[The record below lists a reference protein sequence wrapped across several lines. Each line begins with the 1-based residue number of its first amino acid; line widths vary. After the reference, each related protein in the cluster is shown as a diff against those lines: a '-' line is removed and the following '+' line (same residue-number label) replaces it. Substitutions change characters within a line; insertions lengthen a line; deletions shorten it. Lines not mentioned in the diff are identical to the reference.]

1 MGNAI
6 AYLSGN
12 TLTYQPG
19 IFKRGTVGQN
29 FASTL
34 TGGYTWWNSV
44 DVNSSQYLIYCDTYT
59 TNATS
64 ESNATP
70 SAWST
75 PDLTDTSLLNV
86 INSFPELV
94 GQPKFT
100 SASSALTWLQQ
111 RNIYWLVKSGY
122 ENIIT
127 DGLVL
132 SLDAGWTNSYGVTYV
147 CGTAQE
153 NQTLTITAPS
163 GYKFTKVMFASY
175 GTPNGSCGNFT
186 INNTCHSS
194 TSVSVVE
201 GYLLGQTGTISIPAT
216 NVNFGDPCPG
226 TEKRLYVQAMIS
238 PTTWLD
244 ISGSGNT
251 STLINGPLFGEN
263 NGGYLDFD
271 GTNDIATFGSK
282 TLTDIG
288 LISQSPTTI
297 EAWVKFDS
305 LNDYVHIVDGSDNC
319 FHLAVESTAAGA
331 GAYFWNGAAYHD
343 SSLPG
348 LTTGQWYHIVGVQ
361 ETSLLKIYV
370 NGVLLVNGTLNSGA
384 GNLVLTGKYLALGYW
399 QGQNTRYLNGNI
411 AITRLYKKA
420 LSLAEI
426 QQNFNAQCNRFGVS
440 NNYVKA
446 GLITYL
452 DGSNLG
458 SYPNS
463 GTTWYDLSGN
473 NNVGTLINGPTFDS
487 TTKSIV
493 FDGTNDYVNCGD
505 IIRGRTT
512 FSADALIKTTDT
524 RLGVNQSYHNVS
536 IFGTQHGGDISG
548 DFAMTLKSGYLGF
561 YHELGGY
568 GHIDTGVFVADDTW
582 KYITVTKSSSGNIR
596 VYVNGTQVYTGNGFI
611 DTIRTLDLQYYNWEL
626 GRAYWYGEDTNML
639 RYNGQIA
646 SHRLYNRDLT
656 QTEILQ
662 NYYQGNIVT
671 SNLLFYYDAGNLISY
686 PKSGTSTKNLSS
698 LSTNV
703 GTLNNGVG
711 FSSNNGG
718 YFTFDGTDDNINIGT
733 VGGYSNQMT
742 CEAWFRTTSNASWKN
757 MICGPIGD
765 VIFTVNGNVINFGS
779 QGNSPIPHTNYSNT
793 VVNTGAWFHAAA
805 TYNGSTVNIY
815 INGILDATYD
825 RTGSQTPGNL
835 RIGSNDNGAG
845 EFYNGDLPIVRM
857 YSTALSQSQIIQNF
871 NSQKS
876 RFGL

>member
-19 IFKRGTVGQN
+19 MFKRGTVGQN

-44 DVNSSQYLIYCDTYT
+44 NVNPSQFLIYCDTYT

-64 ESNATP
+64 ESNVTP

-75 PDLTDTSLLNV
+75 PDLTDASLLNV
-86 INSFPELV
+86 INSVPELV

-100 SASSALTWLQQ
+100 STSSALTWLQEQ
-111 RNIYWLVKSGY
+111 NEYWLVKLGY
-122 ENIIT
+122 ENIVT

-132 SLDAGWTNSYGVTYV
+132 SLDAGWSNSYGVTYV

-153 NQTLTITAPS
+153 SQTLTITAPA
-163 GYKFTKVMFASY
+163 GYKFTQVIFASY
-175 GTPNGSCGNFT
+175 GTPNGTCGNFT
-186 INNTCHSS
+186 IDNACHSL
-194 TSVSVVE
+194 TSVSVVQ

-216 NVNFGDPCPG
+216 NTNFGDPCPG
-226 TEKRLYVQAMIS
+226 IVKRLYVQAAIA
-238 PTTWLD
+238 PITWLD

-251 STLINGPLFGEN
+251 GTLINGPIFGDAD
-263 NGGYLDFD
+263 GGYIDFD
-271 GTNDIATFGSK
+271 GTNDIVTFGSK

-288 LISQSPTTI
+288 LISQAPMTA
-297 EAWVKFDS
+297 EAWVQFDS
-305 LNDYVHIVDGSDNC
+305 LGDYVHIIDGSNNC

-331 GAYFWNGAAYHD
+331 SVYFWNGLNYQD

-348 LTTGQWYHIVGVQ
+348 LKTGQWYHIVGVQ
-361 ETSLLKIYV
+361 DTSQIKIYV
-370 NGVLLVNGTLNSGA
+370 DGILLVNGTLNSGA
-384 GNLVLTGKYLALGYW
+384 GNLVLTGNYLALGYW
-399 QGQNTRYLNGNI
+399 QGQNARYLNGKL

-440 NNYVKA
+440 NNYVKS
-446 GLITYL
+446 GLISYL
-452 DGSNLG
+452 DASNLA
-458 SYPNS
+458 SYPGS
-463 GTTWYDLSGN
+463 GTDWFDL
-473 NNVGTLINGPTFDS
+473 
-487 TTKSIV
+487 
-493 FDGTNDYVNCGD
+493 
-505 IIRGRTT
+505 
-512 FSADALIKTTDT
+512 
-524 RLGVNQSYHNVS
+524 
-536 IFGTQHGGDISG
+536 
-548 DFAMTLKSGYLGF
+548 
-561 YHELGGY
+561 
-568 GHIDTGVFVADDTW
+568 
-582 KYITVTKSSSGNIR
+582 
-596 VYVNGTQVYTGNGFI
+596 TGNGNKAIINPTYNVYSGGYYFDFVGDGSYAQGAYI
-611 DTIRTLDLQYYNWEL
+611 SNFRSKLESAHTLEVLLYPRNSQPILLTGPCGTNNCWS
-626 GRAYWYGEDTNML
+626 YGESGLYFDRSGGNNIGGGFTTSNWQQAVITYDGNLNAISYMNGNQVATSSTFNMNDITNGDAYIGSRGWAAIQMNYAMAYFRFYDRKL
-639 RYNGQIA
+639 SQ
-646 SHRLYNRDLT
+646 S
-656 QTEILQ
+656 EIRQ

-686 PKSGTSTKNLSS
+686 PKSGTSTRNLTS

-742 CEAWFRTTSNASWKN
+742 CEAWFRTTSSASWKD
-757 MICGPIGD
+757 MICGPGGD

-779 QGNSPIPHTNYSNT
+779 QGNSPIPHINYSNT
-793 VVNTGAWFHAAA
+793 VVNTGAWFYAAA

-815 INGILDATYD
+815 INGVLDATYA

-835 RIGSNDNGAG
+835 RIGSNDAGTG

>member
-29 FASTL
+29 FAATL

-64 ESNATP
+64 ESNVTP

-75 PDLTDTSLLNV
+75 PDLTNTSLLNV
-86 INSFPELV
+86 INSVPELV

-100 SASSALTWLQQ
+100 SASSALTWLQEQ
-111 RNIYWLVKSGY
+111 NEYWLVKLGY
-122 ENIIT
+122 ENIVT

-132 SLDAGWTNSYGVTYV
+132 SLDAGWPNSYGVTYV

-153 NQTLTITAPS
+153 SQTLTITAPA
-163 GYKFTKVMFASY
+163 GYKFTQVLFASY
-175 GTPNGSCGNFT
+175 GTPNGTCGNFT
-186 INNTCHSS
+186 IDNACHSL
-194 TSVSVVE
+194 TSVSVVQ

-216 NVNFGDPCPG
+216 NANFGDPCPG
-226 TEKRLYVQAMIS
+226 IGKRLYVQAAIA
-238 PTTWLD
+238 PITWLD

-251 STLINGPLFGEN
+251 GTLINGPLFGDAD
-263 NGGYLDFD
+263 GGYIDFD
-271 GTNDIATFGSK
+271 GTNDIVTFGSK

-288 LISQSPTTI
+288 LISQAPMTA
-297 EAWVKFDS
+297 EAWVQFDS
-305 LNDYVHIVDGSDNC
+305 LGDYVHIIDGSNNC

-331 GAYFWNGAAYHD
+331 SVYFWNGLNYQD

-348 LTTGQWYHIVGVQ
+348 LKTGQWYHIVGVQ
-361 ETSLLKIYV
+361 DTSQIKIYV
-370 NGVLLVNGTLNSGA
+370 DGILLVNGTLNSGA
-384 GNLVLTGKYLALGYW
+384 GNLVLTGNYLALGYW
-399 QGQNTRYLNGNI
+399 QGQNARYLNGKL

-446 GLITYL
+446 GLMTYV
-452 DGSNLG
+452 DSTNLA
-458 SYPNS
+458 SYPGS
-463 GTTWYDLSGN
+463 GTNWYDLSGN
-473 NNVGTLINGPTFDS
+473 NNDF
-487 TTKSIV
+487 
-493 FDGTNDYVNCGD
+493 
-505 IIRGRTT
+505 T
-512 FSADALIKTTDT
+512 FSSTPNFTNGYFDTDGSVYAYRNAIPVNSVVQGYTLEALFKINSSLTNSWQNITQNGNGDPTRHMMWYNGGSNSFLALFHTPNFYNNISDTLSFDTWYYLQLSYNPSGGGSNGRRAWLNGVEKTVNNTADGNATP
-524 RLGVNQSYHNVS
+524 
-536 IFGTQHGGDISG
+536 
-548 DFAMTLKSGYLGF
+548 SGYFTIGVDSDLVSNKS
-561 YHELGGY
+561 
-568 GHIDTGVFVADDTW
+568 DTTYSF
-582 KYITVTKSSSGNIR
+582 IR
-596 VYVNGTQVYTGNGFI
+596 
-611 DTIRTLDLQYYNWEL
+611 YYN
-626 GRAYWYGEDTNML
+626 RV
-639 RYNGQIA
+639 
-646 SHRLYNRDLT
+646 LT
-656 QTEILQ
+656 SSEINQ

-671 SNLLFYYDAGNLISY
+671 SNLLFYYDAGNLVSY
-686 PKSGTSTKNLSS
+686 PKSGTSTRNLTS

-742 CEAWFRTTSNASWKN
+742 CEAWFRTTSSASWKD
-757 MICGPIGD
+757 MICGPVGD

-779 QGNSPIPHTNYSNT
+779 QGNSPIPHINYSNT
-793 VVNTGAWFHAAA
+793 VVNTGAWFYAAA

-815 INGILDATYD
+815 INGVLDATYA

-871 NSQKS
+871 NAQKS

>member
-29 FASTL
+29 FATTL

-75 PDLTDTSLLNV
+75 PDLTDASLLNV

-122 ENIIT
+122 ENIVT

-163 GYKFTKVMFASY
+163 GYKFTEVMFASY

-186 INNTCHSS
+186 IDNTCHSS

-226 TEKRLYVQAMIS
+226 IGKRLYVQAMIS

-244 ISGSGNT
+244 LSGSGNT
-251 STLINGPLFGEN
+251 GTLINGPLFGEN

-288 LISQSPTTI
+288 LISQAPTTI

-305 LNDYVHIVDGSDNC
+305 LNEYVHIVDGSDNC
-319 FHLAVESTAAGA
+319 FHLAVEATSAG
-331 GAYFWNGAAYHD
+331 GSAYFWNGANFHD

-348 LTTGQWYHIVGVQ
+348 LKIGQWYHIVGVQ

-399 QGQNTRYLNGNI
+399 QGQNARYLNGKI
-411 AITRLYKKA
+411 AITRLYKKS

-440 NNYVKA
+440 NNYVTS
-446 GLITYL
+446 GLISYL
-452 DGSNLG
+452 DASNLA
-458 SYPNS
+458 SYPAS
-463 GTTWYDLSGN
+463 GTDWFDLSGN
-473 NNVGTLINGPTFDS
+473 GNKAIINPTYNVYSSSYYFDFVGDGSYAQGAYISNFRSKLESAHTLEVLLYPRNSQPILLTGPC
-487 TTKSIV
+487 
-493 FDGTNDYVNCGD
+493 GTNNCWAYGESNLYFD
-505 IIRGRTT
+505 R
-512 FSADALIKTTDT
+512 S
-524 RLGVNQSYHNVS
+524 
-536 IFGTQHGGDISG
+536 GGNNISG
-548 DFAMTLKSGYLGF
+548 GF
-561 YHELGGY
+561 TTNNWQQAVITYDGNLNAISYMNGNQVTTSSTFNMNSITNGDAFIGSRGWAAIQINY
-568 GHIDTGVFVADDTW
+568 GMAYFRFYDR
-582 KYITVTKSSSGNIR
+582 KLSQSEIR
-596 VYVNGTQVYTGNGFI
+596 
-611 DTIRTLDLQYYNWEL
+611 
-626 GRAYWYGEDTNML
+626 
-639 RYNGQIA
+639 
-646 SHRLYNRDLT
+646 
-656 QTEILQ
+656 Q

-671 SNLLFYYDAGNLISY
+671 SNLLFYYDAGNLVSY
-686 PKSGTSTKNLSS
+686 PKSGTSTRNLTS

-718 YFTFDGTDDNINIGT
+718 YFTFDGADDNINIGT

-742 CEAWFRTTSNASWKN
+742 CEAWFKTTSSASWKN
-757 MICGPIGD
+757 MICGPSGD

-779 QGNSPIPHTNYSNT
+779 QGSSPIPHINYSNT
-793 VVNTGAWFHAAA
+793 IVNTGDWFYAAA

-815 INGILDATYD
+815 INGILDATYA

-835 RIGSNDNGAG
+835 RIGSNHDGTG

-871 NSQKS
+871 NAQKS

>member
-19 IFKRGTVGQN
+19 MFKRGTVGQN

-44 DVNSSQYLIYCDTYT
+44 DVSPSQYLIYCDTYT
-59 TNATS
+59 TGASS
-64 ESNATP
+64 EANVVP

-86 INSFPELV
+86 INSVPELV

-111 RNIYWLVKSGY
+111 KNIYWLVKSGY
-122 ENIIT
+122 ENIVT

-147 CGTAQE
+147 CATAQE
-153 NQTLTITAPS
+153 NQTLTITAPA
-163 GYKFTKVMFASY
+163 GYKFTEVLFASY
-175 GTPNGSCGNFT
+175 GTPNGTCGNFS
-186 INNTCHSS
+186 IDSNCNAA

-201 GYLLGQTGTISIPAT
+201 GYILGQTGTVSIPAS
-216 NVNFGDPCPG
+216 NAYFGDPCPG
-226 TEKRLYVQAMIS
+226 IGKRLYVQAAIS

-251 STLINGPLFGEN
+251 GTLINGPLFGDAD
-263 NGGYLDFD
+263 GGYIDFD
-271 GTNDIATFGSK
+271 GTNDIVTFGSK

-288 LISQSPTTI
+288 LISQAPMTV
-297 EAWVKFDS
+297 EAWVQFDS
-305 LNDYVHIVDGSDNC
+305 LSGYVHIIDGSNNC
-319 FHLAVESTAAGA
+319 FHLAVESTADGA
-331 GAYFWNGAAYHD
+331 SLYFWNGSVYQI

-348 LTTGQWYHIVGVQ
+348 LTVGQWYHVVGVQ
-361 ETSLLKIYV
+361 DTTQNRVYL

-384 GNLVLTGKYLALGYW
+384 SNLVLTGNYLALGYW
-399 QGQNTRYLNGNI
+399 QGQNVRYLNGKL

-440 NNYVKA
+440 NNYVKS
-446 GLITYL
+446 GLISYL
-452 DGSNLG
+452 DASNLA
-458 SYPNS
+458 SYPGS
-463 GTTWYDLSGN
+463 GTDWFDL
-473 NNVGTLINGPTFDS
+473 
-487 TTKSIV
+487 
-493 FDGTNDYVNCGD
+493 
-505 IIRGRTT
+505 
-512 FSADALIKTTDT
+512 
-524 RLGVNQSYHNVS
+524 
-536 IFGTQHGGDISG
+536 
-548 DFAMTLKSGYLGF
+548 
-561 YHELGGY
+561 
-568 GHIDTGVFVADDTW
+568 
-582 KYITVTKSSSGNIR
+582 
-596 VYVNGTQVYTGNGFI
+596 TGNGNKAIINTTYNVFTSGYYI
-611 DTIRTLDLQYYNWEL
+611 DFVGDGTYAQGAYISNFRSNLENAHTLEVLLYPRNSQPILLTGPCGTNNCW
-626 GRAYWYGEDTNML
+626 AYGESNIYFDRSGGNNIAGGFTTNNWQQAVITYDGNLNAISYM
-639 RYNGQIA
+639 NGNQVATSSTFNMNSITNGDAYIGSRGWAPIQINYA
-646 SHRLYNRDLT
+646 MAYFRFYDRKLS
-656 QTEILQ
+656 QSEIRQ

-686 PKSGTSTKNLSS
+686 PRSGTSTRNLTS

-742 CEAWFRTTSNASWKN
+742 CEGWFRTTSSASWKN
-757 MICGPIGD
+757 MICGPGGD

-779 QGNSPIPHTNYSNT
+779 QGSSPIPHINYSNT
-793 VVNTGAWFHAAA
+793 IVNTGAWFYAAA

-815 INGILDATYD
+815 INGVLDASYA

-835 RIGSNDNGAG
+835 RIGSNDNGTG
-845 EFYNGDLPIVRM
+845 EFFNGDLPIVRM

-871 NSQKS
+871 NAQKS

>member
-19 IFKRGTVGQN
+19 MFKRGTVGQN

-44 DVNSSQYLIYCDTYT
+44 VVNPSQFLIYCDTFT
-59 TNATS
+59 TSATT
-64 ESNATP
+64 ESNVTP

-75 PDLTDTSLLNV
+75 PDLTDASLLNV
-86 INSFPELV
+86 INSVPELV

-100 SASSALTWLQQ
+100 STSSALTWLQEQ
-111 RNIYWLVKSGY
+111 NEYWLVKLGY
-122 ENIIT
+122 ENVVT

-132 SLDAGWTNSYGVTYV
+132 SLDAGWSNSYGVTYV

-153 NQTLTITAPS
+153 SQTLTITAPA
-163 GYKFTKVMFASY
+163 GYKFTQVIFASY
-175 GTPNGSCGNFT
+175 GTPNGTCGNFT
-186 INNTCHSS
+186 IDNACHSL
-194 TSVSVVE
+194 TSVSVVQ

-226 TEKRLYVQAMIS
+226 IGKRLYVQAAIA
-238 PTTWLD
+238 PITWLD
-244 ISGSGNT
+244 ISGNNISG
-251 STLINGPLFGEN
+251 TLYNGVDFIDSN
-263 NGGYLDFD
+263 AGGLNFD
-271 GTNDIATFGSK
+271 GTDEYIDFGGFAVNSPISFTNGNF
-282 TLTDIG
+282 TLEHWIK
-288 LISQSPTTI
+288 PTGI
-297 EAWVKFDS
+297 Q
-305 LNDYVHIVDGSDNC
+305 GS
-319 FHLAVESTAAGA
+319 T
-331 GAYFWNGAAYHD
+331 YF
-343 SSLPG
+343 G
-348 LTTGQWYHIVGVQ
+348 LTNMILSKGPASTYNYATQVVNATSVRFYHRDNNEGLSNNTFTVGN
-361 ETSLLKIYV
+361 LLNVCTHLVFVVNSAGTQVTLYV
-370 NGVLLVNGTLNSGA
+370 NGVLWETQNLTGNPITPYAGDPLLIGGLYNQPFTNFIGNIYINRIYNRALTLN
-384 GNLVLTGKYLALGYW
+384 
-399 QGQNTRYLNGNI
+399 
-411 AITRLYKKA
+411 
-420 LSLAEI
+420 EI

-446 GLITYL
+446 GLVSYL
-452 DGSNLG
+452 DASSLA
-458 SYPNS
+458 SYPGS
-463 GTTWYDLSGN
+463 GTNWFDLSGN
-473 NNVGTLINGPTFDS
+473 GNKAIINPTYNVYSGGYYFDFVGDGSYAQGAYISNFRSKLESAHTLEVLLYPRNSQPILLTGPC
-487 TTKSIV
+487 
-493 FDGTNDYVNCGD
+493 GTNNCW
-505 IIRGRTT
+505 
-512 FSADALIKTTDT
+512 S
-524 RLGVNQSYHNVS
+524 
-536 IFGTQHGGDISG
+536 
-548 DFAMTLKSGYLGF
+548 
-561 YHELGGY
+561 
-568 GHIDTGVFVADDTW
+568 
-582 KYITVTKSSSGNIR
+582 
-596 VYVNGTQVYTGNGFI
+596 
-611 DTIRTLDLQYYNWEL
+611 
-626 GRAYWYGEDTNML
+626 YGESGLYFDRSGGNNIGGGFTTSNWQQAVITYDGNLNAISYMNGNQVATSSTFNMNDITNGDAYIGSRGWAAIQMNYAMAYFRFYDRKL
-639 RYNGQIA
+639 SQ
-646 SHRLYNRDLT
+646 S
-656 QTEILQ
+656 EIRQ

-686 PKSGTSTKNLSS
+686 PKSGTSTRNLTS

-742 CEAWFRTTSNASWKN
+742 CEAWFRTTSSASWKD
-757 MICGPIGD
+757 MICGPVGD

-793 VVNTGAWFHAAA
+793 VVNTGAWFYAAA

-815 INGILDATYD
+815 INGVLDATYA

-835 RIGSNDNGAG
+835 RIGSSDNGAG